1 MDVRYCTCCGSMLR
15 PAAPCRK
22 GCTAPIVSGDMGLAI
37 ALQGAYEK
45 AQQSKV
51 AQQVKPAAVAPAPT
65 PAAKPHDMQCGAYCV
80 EREVLAM
87 RLALAVL
94 RPYWRRACTCGHCMA
109 CIGE

>member
-15 PAAPCRK
+15 PAVPCRK

-51 AQQVKPAAVAPAPT
+51 AQQVKPVAVALAPT
-65 PAAKPHDMQCGAYCV
+65 TAAKPRDP
-80 EREVLAM
+80 
-87 RLALAVL
+87 